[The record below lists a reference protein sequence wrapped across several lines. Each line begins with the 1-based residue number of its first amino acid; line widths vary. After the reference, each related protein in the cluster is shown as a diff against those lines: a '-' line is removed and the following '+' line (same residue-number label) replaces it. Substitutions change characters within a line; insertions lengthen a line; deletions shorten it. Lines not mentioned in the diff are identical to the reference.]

1 MKTPS
6 EAKIDGILAV
16 SRRST
21 PNVPAVI
28 EYKKMRFM
36 IMDRPTNANLKTYIE
51 VPLKF

>member
-6 EAKIDGILAV
+6 DIKVAGGVPA

-21 PNVPAVI
+21 PSVPAVI
-28 EYKKMRFM
+28 EYKKMRFL

-51 VPLKF
+51 VG